1 MTRATVFF
9 LGSHP
14 ALSAAELFAAG
25 ERFGWDATW
34 DPSRLPV
41 ALSSDG
47 ILPSPADM
55 QPLLGGTTM
64 IGTLRATFP
73 RFPEPDDVL
82 EAIPELQQEHKGKRL
97 IGVSALALH
106 PSGASGVGLPH
117 SRSQS
122 DSLVDNVRGFAME
135 LKRAVGRKGTR
146 VVFPPSRRS
155 DLSTAQLLHNGL
167 PHGGVAL
174 MFLVAPDRVD
184 LVTIDA
190 IQDIENYARRDRGRP
205 YADPGRGMVPPKVA
219 QMLINLSRVP
229 AGGILCDPFCG
240 VGTIPMEAVL
250 LGLNVI
256 ASDISP
262 TQVERTKENLSWLAE
277 VFPSAKTST
286 QVFVHNMTKGVLPLK
301 ANLVHAIV
309 TEGWLGPARNSSPLA
324 LETKKIFSKVSELL
338 RNAFERT
345 RAVIHS
351 GGSFVVTVPAFR
363 VKKRLFRFP
372 LEQLSAAGWKQESL
386 VPDGWRDHAI
396 FRDAAQGTLLYGR
409 PDAIV
414 LREIVRFRKTQ

>member
-1 MTRATVFF
+1 MSQTTVFF

-14 ALSAAELFAAG
+14 AISAAELVAAG
-25 ERFGWDATW
+25 ERLGWNATW
-34 DPSRLPV
+34 DASRLPV

-47 ILPSPADM
+47 ALPSPTSI

-73 RFPEPDDVL
+73 AFPEPDDVL
-82 EAIPELQQEHKGKRL
+82 EEIPELQQEHAGKRL
-97 IGVSALALH
+97 IGVSALLCSAK
-106 PSGASGVGLPH
+106 PEGRSGAELA
-117 SRSQS
+117 S
-122 DSLVDNVRGFAME
+122 DIRTFAME

-146 VVFPPSRRS
+146 IVFPAAKRS

-167 PHGGVAL
+167 PAGGTVL
-174 MFLVAPDRVD
+174 MFLVAPERVG
-184 LVTIDA
+184 VITIDT
-190 IQDIENYARRDRGRP
+190 IQDIESYARRDRGRP
-205 YADPGRGMVPPKVA
+205 AADPGRGMMPPKVA

-229 AGGILCDPFCG
+229 AGGVLYDPFCG
-240 VGTIPMEAVL
+240 VGTIPMEAAL

-262 TQVERTKENLSWLAE
+262 IQAERTKENLAWLATA
-277 VFPSAKTST
+277 FPSGKTST
-286 QVFVHNMTKGVLPLK
+286 QVFVHDMTKGVLPLK

-309 TEGWLGPARNSSPLA
+309 TEGWLGPARNSSPLPQ
-324 LETKKIFSKVSELL
+324 ETEKMFSKVSELL

-345 RAVIHS
+345 RPVIRS

-372 LEQLSAAGWKQESL
+372 IEQLSASGWRQESL
-386 VPDGWRDHAI
+386 VPDGWRNHAI
-396 FRDAAQGTLLYGR
+396 FRNATQGTLLYGR

-414 LREIVRFRKTQ
+414 LREIVRFQKTS